1 MILLFLIGIRDA
13 LNIREIYRQHIL
25 PVMADSIRWSTKS
38 DSVLIA
44 YLFCIYEY
52 IYLPYRDAFGND
64 SEILRKTMVVK
75 TRDNTFVSLG
85 SPDVVVHLT
94 SAYHTRMSLDSLKLS
109 KYKFTFISDDY
120 YKLFRADIC
129 RQESDIYDF
138 ISFLKELHIND
149 FLQIDSVNKRE

>member
-85 SPDVVVHLT
+85 S
-94 SAYHTRMSLDSLKLS
+94 